1 VIRLQQV
8 HRIFEVG
15 DQKVHALNDVSLDIK
30 RSEYIAMMGPSG
42 SGKSTLLNILG
53 LLDQPTSGEY
63 ILDGQDVTALSDQ
76 AQAEMRRDKI
86 GFVFQFFH
94 LVPRL
99 SATENIALPMVLAG
113 VPVAERKVRVSRIL
127 DAVGLT
133 DRAHHRPDQLSGGQR
148 QRVAIAR
155 ATVMEPAV
163 ILADEPTGNLDS
175 ASGKDVL
182 DILERLNDN
191 AITLIVVTHNLDI
204 AKRARRRLHMVDGR
218 IDSDTTTGKRT

>member
-1 VIRLQQV
+1 MIRLQQV

-30 RSEYIAMMGPSG
+30 HGEYIAMMGPSG

-63 ILDGQDVTALSDQ
+63 KLDGRDVTALSDQ
-76 AQAEMRRDKI
+76 SQAEMRRDKI

-113 VPVAERKVRVSRIL
+113 VPVVERKVRASRIL

-133 DRAHHRPDQLSGGQR
+133 DRAHHRPDQLSAGQR

-155 ATVMEPAV
+155 ATVMEPAM
-163 ILADEPTGNLDS
+163 ILADEPTGNLDN
-175 ASGKDVL
+175 ASGRDVL

-191 AITLIVVTHNLDI
+191 DITLIVVTHDLDI

-218 IDSDTTTGKRT
+218 IDSDTTTGKRK